1 MAWSMQD
8 WHEVIYA
15 CDWFYQVEKEKPK
28 PPARAAHK
36 PKGRKSEDVTKAK
49 DDVCKAFVE

>member
-1 MAWSMQD
+1 MQD

-49 DDVCKAFVE
+49 DDVCKAFIE